1 MAGPLLGLV
10 PALQSTRPD
19 VAGALRRENA
29 GGGHLGQLR
38 WRNALVVTQLAIS
51 LVLLVGAGRFLRSF
65 GGSSWSTRAFG
76 PRPTAVVLSDTDV
89 VQPDLLFV
97 PRERSTRSPPR
108 TCGEPPT
115 S

>member
-1 MAGPLLGLV
+1 M
-10 PALQSTRPD
+10 
-19 VAGALRRENA
+19 AGALRRENA

-65 GGSSWSTRAFG
+65 GGPSWSTRAFG

-97 PRERSTRSPPR
+97 PRGNGSTRSPPR